1 MTRSS
6 QSFDNQVKGG
16 SAWSCWA
23 KLVRNGNSVL
33 QRTDVFA
40 EMRGD
45 LQRVSD
51 RVVDAA
57 RVPYPQI
64 SSILEEIVRSGGK
77 RLRPMLVLL
86 AARAWDYEE
95 SFEVLISAAAGVE
108 LLHTASLV
116 HDDAVDHSAFRR
128 GKPTLNS
135 QVDTAAVI
143 LVGDFLFAQSAILA
157 ASTNNP
163 RVVSVFSNSLG
174 DICDGQLMEMMDAR
188 NPEQTERQYLARI
201 YGKTAS
207 LFGCAAETGAII
219 AGAPED
225 AISALRG
232 YGDDLGLAFQIMDDV
247 LDLTG
252 GAEQLGKPAGHDL
265 LQSTITLPVI
275 YYLQMV
281 ESGSLEWREIQS
293 IVEGSNQDDAFVA
306 AVLEKIRRSGAVEQA
321 SERASAYVAQAKERL
336 VIVPD
341 PETRELLYELADQTV
356 RRTS

>member
-1 MTRSS
+1 M
-6 QSFDNQVKGG
+6 
-16 SAWSCWA
+16 
-23 KLVRNGNSVL
+23 L

-40 EMRGD
+40 TMRGD

-51 RVVDAA
+51 RVVEAA

-64 SSILEEIVRSGGK
+64 SGILEEIVRSGGK

-86 AARAWDYEE
+86 VGRGWNYEE
-95 SFEVLISAAAGVE
+95 AFDTLVAAAAGVE

-135 QVDTAAVI
+135 RVDTAAVI
-143 LVGDFLFAQSAILA
+143 LVGDYLFAQSAILA
-157 ASTNNP
+157 ASTNSP

-174 DICDGQLMEMMDAR
+174 DICDGQLMEMMDAH

-219 AGAPED
+219 GGAPED

-252 GAEQLGKPAGHDL
+252 GSETLGKPAGHDL

-275 YYLQMV
+275 YYLQML
-281 ESGSLEWREIQS
+281 ETGSRQWQDIQS
-293 IVEGSNQDDAFVA
+293 IVDRSRQDAAFVEN
-306 AVLEKIRRSGAVEQA
+306 VLDRIRQSGAVEQA
-321 SERASAYVAQAKERL
+321 VDRANDYIDRARNRL
-336 VIVPD
+336 DVVPD
-341 PETRELLYELADQTV
+341 LETRELLIELAETSV
-356 RRTS
+356 RRVS

>member
-1 MTRSS
+1 
-6 QSFDNQVKGG
+6 
-16 SAWSCWA
+16 
-23 KLVRNGNSVL
+23 
-33 QRTDVFA
+33 
-40 EMRGD
+40 MRGD

-64 SSILEEIVRSGGK
+64 STILEEIVRSGGK

-86 AARAWDYEE
+86 AGRAWKYDE
-95 SFEVLISAAAGVE
+95 SFETLVAAAAGVE

-143 LVGDFLFAQSAILA
+143 LVGDYLFAQSAILA

-188 NPEQTERQYLARI
+188 KPEQTERQYLARI

-219 AGAPED
+219 GGAPED

-275 YYLQMV
+275 TYLQMV
-281 ESGSLEWREIQS
+281 EVGGPEWREIQA
-293 IVEGSNQDDAFVA
+293 IVDRSNQDDAFVA
-306 AVLEKIRRSGAVEQA
+306 GVLDKIRSSGAVDK
-321 SERASAYVAQAKERL
+321 SLDRANSYIAQARGRL
-336 VIVPD
+336 DVVPD
-341 PETRELLYELADQTV
+341 TETRELLYELADQAV
-356 RRTS
+356 RRSS

>member
-1 MTRSS
+1 
-6 QSFDNQVKGG
+6 
-16 SAWSCWA
+16 
-23 KLVRNGNSVL
+23 
-33 QRTDVFA
+33 
-40 EMRGD
+40 MRGD

-64 SSILEEIVRSGGK
+64 STVLEEIVRSGGK

-86 AARAWDYEE
+86 AARAWNYEE
-95 SFEVLISAAAGVE
+95 SFETLVSAAAGVE

-143 LVGDFLFAQSAILA
+143 LVGDYLFAQSAILA

-188 NPEQTERQYLARI
+188 KPEQTERQYLARI

-219 AGAPED
+219 AGAPEES
-225 AISALRG
+225 ISALRG

-247 LDLTG
+247 LDLTSG
-252 GAEQLGKPAGHDL
+252 SAQLGKPAGHDL

-275 YYLQMV
+275 QYLQLV
-281 ESGSLEWREIQS
+281 EVGGSDWREIQS
-293 IVEGSNQDDAFVA
+293 IVDRSNQDDAFVA
-306 AVLEKIRRSGAVEQA
+306 EVLDKIRASGAVEQA
-321 SERASAYVAQAKERL
+321 LDLAGAYVTQARDRL
-336 VIVPD
+336 DAVPD
-341 PETRELLYELADQTV
+341 PETRELLAEFADQAV
-356 RRTS
+356 RRSS

>member
-1 MTRSS
+1 
-6 QSFDNQVKGG
+6 
-16 SAWSCWA
+16 
-23 KLVRNGNSVL
+23 
-33 QRTDVFA
+33 
-40 EMRGD
+40 MRGD

-64 SSILEEIVRSGGK
+64 STILEEIVRSGGK

-86 AARAWDYEE
+86 AGRAWKYDE
-95 SFEVLISAAAGVE
+95 SFETLVAAAAGVE

-143 LVGDFLFAQSAILA
+143 LVGDYLFAQSAILA

-188 NPEQTERQYLARI
+188 KPEQTERQYLARI

-207 LFGCAAETGAII
+207 LFGCAAETGANIG
-219 AGAPED
+219 GAPED

-275 YYLQMV
+275 TYLQMV
-281 ESGSLEWREIQS
+281 EDGGPEWREIQA
-293 IVEGSNQDDAFVA
+293 IVDRSNQDDAFVA
-306 AVLEKIRRSGAVEQA
+306 GVLDKIRSSGAVEQ
-321 SERASAYVAQAKERL
+321 SLDRANSYIAQARGRL
-336 VIVPD
+336 DVVPD
-341 PETRELLYELADQTV
+341 AETRELLYELADQAV
-356 RRTS
+356 RRSS

>member
-1 MTRSS
+1 
-6 QSFDNQVKGG
+6 
-16 SAWSCWA
+16 
-23 KLVRNGNSVL
+23 
-33 QRTDVFA
+33 
-40 EMRGD
+40 MRGD

-51 RVVDAA
+51 RVVEAA
-57 RVPYPQI
+57 SVPYPQI
-64 SSILEEIVRSGGK
+64 SGILEEIVRSGGK

-86 AARAWDYEE
+86 AGRAWNYEA
-95 SFEVLISAAAGVE
+95 SFETLVSAAAGVE

-157 ASTNNP
+157 ASTNSP

-207 LFGCAAETGAII
+207 LFGCSAETGAII
-219 AGAPED
+219 GGAPED

-252 GAEQLGKPAGHDL
+252 GSEQLGKPAGHDL

-275 YYLQMV
+275 YYLRMV
-281 ESGSLEWREIQS
+281 EQHSPEWRDVQA
-293 IVEGSNQDDAFVA
+293 IVDGSRQDDEFVA
-306 AVLEKIRRSGAVEQA
+306 GVLESIRASGAVEQA
-321 SERASAYVAQAKERL
+321 VDRANDYIEQANGRL
-336 VIVPD
+336 DVVPD
-341 PETRELLYELADQTV
+341 AETRDLLIELAESSG
-356 RRTS
+356 RRVS